1 MQHLHNI
8 APIWTIVYVAAA
20 CAEGE
25 FTKTKFSNSKKLL
38 LSLPRSA
45 RRVGD
50 LQIVTGVGIKF
61 CVSSGNQDD
70 DERSAL

>member
-1 MQHLHNI
+1 MQPLPNI
-8 APIWTIVYVAAA
+8 APIWTIVYA

-25 FTKTKFSNSKKLL
+25 FIKTKFSKSMELL

-45 RRVGD
+45 GRVGD
-50 LQIVTGVGIKF
+50 LQIVAGVGIKF